1 LKVAE
6 VDLSAA
12 RTHKEQFQEISQAS
26 EAALAALNTTFDEYK
41 TSTETQIARHEVQ
54 KSSFLITTRLT
65 LRTVGMQVIARKIGG
80 DE

>member
-26 EAALAALNTTFDEYK
+26 EAALAALNTTFDEYE